1 MRYFE
6 CCNVVLITIYYIHT
20 SYLLSNL
27 SGGVKTIKSFK
38 KYFLV
43 LTLSLLFI
51 CGNMFSPIAGNTF
64 GYNLTSTNVISAKG
78 SHSSGSVKSGSFS
91 APKSSSSGTKS
102 GSFSNSTNSSS
113 GSTSGSSSV
122 NRNGSSGSRW
132 SFIPI
137 PFFFGGG
144 SGYGSPF
151 SFIGSFFKF
160 IILIIVVIVIINVIK
175 KSKRKK

>member
-1 MRYFE
+1 VE
-6 CCNVVLITIYYIHT
+6 
-20 SYLLSNL
+20 
-27 SGGVKTIKSFK
+27 TIKSFK

-51 CGNMFSPIAGNTF
+51 SGDVFSPIVSNTF
-64 GYNLTSTNVISAKG
+64 GYNLTSTTIVSAKG
-78 SHSSGSVKSGSFS
+78 SHSSSSHSSGSVKSGSFS

-102 GSFSNSTNSSS
+102 GSFSNSTNSTS
-113 GSTSGSSSV
+113 STSNKSSTVNSNGS
-122 NRNGSSGSRW
+122 NTSSGSRW

-144 SGYGSPF
+144 SGYGNPF
-151 SFIGSFFKF
+151 IFIGSFFQF
-160 IILIIVVIVIINVIK
+160 IILIIVVIVIIRVIK